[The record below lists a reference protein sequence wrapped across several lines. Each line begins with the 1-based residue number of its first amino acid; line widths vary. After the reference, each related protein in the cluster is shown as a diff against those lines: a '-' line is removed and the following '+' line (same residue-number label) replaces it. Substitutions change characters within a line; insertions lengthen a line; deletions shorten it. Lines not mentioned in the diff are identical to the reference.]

1 MNQNV
6 TDQTLSGTEADNGFP
21 GEMLP
26 GTFLAE
32 SSRCQTQ
39 DSKLSRFRE
48 EYMSVKMKQ
57 VSELQNRNS
66 GSIL

>member
-6 TDQTLSGTEADNGFP
+6 TDLTFAGTEAENVLP

-48 EYMSVKMKQ
+48 VYMSVKMKQ
-57 VSELQNRNS
+57 VSELQQRNS